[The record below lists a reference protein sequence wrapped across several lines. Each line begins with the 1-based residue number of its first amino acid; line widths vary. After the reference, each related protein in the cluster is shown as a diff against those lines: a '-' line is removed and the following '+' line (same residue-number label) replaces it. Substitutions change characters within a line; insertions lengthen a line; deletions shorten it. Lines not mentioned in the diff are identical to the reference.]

1 MLRAFVISILG
12 WRVVSAL
19 RSTSIH
25 VTPRC
30 TSSHASVMPT
40 GPPPAMSTCTCFMRW
55 LVRSVQPAAVGWRLK
70 KRGVTG
76 LFDLNV
82 RVAHNRLPYLRLCS
96 HVRGELFRRA
106 RRGLEAKHG

>member
-1 MLRAFVISILG
+1 
-12 WRVVSAL
+12 
-19 RSTSIH
+19 
-25 VTPRC
+25 
-30 TSSHASVMPT
+30 MPT

-70 KRGVTG
+70 KQALPDHLFL

-82 RVAHNRLPYLRLCS
+82 RVAHNRLPYVRLCS